1 MNTQEALR
9 ELLEHCRRHTA
20 YYARSLPP
28 PEHPLPDDIAGLF
41 ARLPLLSRHD
51 VQSAKA
57 ALRSV
62 ESDPAACWIVRS
74 SGSTGE
80 PVEVVVDEGSRA
92 AEATVLAAQVD
103 RVLRD
108 SRWRDHDWMH
118 LALHPEASSRAILSP
133 WSSEQNVVKWN
144 LSNAW
149 QGSDESLGRALMH
162 LRGGVAAGL
171 PSVFELLASRLLA
184 CGGSPPRPALLL
196 LSGEPIDAATRAELV
211 CAFGC
216 PVAMAYVL
224 AETGTV
230 ATECASSG
238 GYHVEPG
245 VAIVEIVRADGQTAG
260 GDEEGELVVT
270 PLRLLSMPLLRYRSG
285 DSARWA
291 TETCRCGHPGARF
304 HLLAKRRATHF
315 VSATGNTV
323 PVLRFAKLL
332 RTVGL
337 DRYAWR
343 QEADGAATLIYAA
356 PMPMTGVVVTVVSAA
371 VRAALGPG
379 VAVRYARVSRD
390 AVTVAAETALPW
402 PASRNSPLAEPA
414 GPEPASAALWL
425 REMLRPEPGLVA
437 AVLTGSGL
445 DPQARSRFSD
455 LDLLLLVEK
464 APLDRRWLDLAMRLG
479 VQVPGLQVAV
489 DTADGLSD
497 RAPLLACRLH
507 CEQLWVIGPAV
518 GSLVPWPC
526 DAALRA
532 QARLWGQQAT
542 AELWQRMVSGLGAEP
557 EPVREAWSAGKYIL
571 QALRF
576 RGLLRGARE
585 TAATAVLAL
594 ARRDAS
600 LPATWV
606 ADVVELLEFAR
617 EQRPP
622 PRPSVDEARRFLL
635 TALWMVRRLALGL
648 ELAHSNAD

>member
-9 ELLEHCRRHTA
+9 GLLEHCRRHTA

-28 PEHPLPDDIAGLF
+28 PENPLPDDLAGLF

-62 ESDPAACWIVRS
+62 EADPAACWIVRS

-92 AEATVLAAQVD
+92 AEATVLAAQAD
-103 RVLRD
+103 RVLCD
-108 SRWRDHDWMH
+108 ARWRGHDWLH
-118 LALHPEASSRAILSP
+118 LALHPEASSRAIPSP
-133 WSSEQNVVKWN
+133 WRNRRNVVKWN

-149 QGSDESLGRALMH
+149 QGSDESLGKALMH

-171 PSVFELLASRLLA
+171 PSVFELLAARLLA
-184 CGGSPPRPALLL
+184 SGGPPPRPALLL
-196 LSGEPIDAATRAELV
+196 LSGEPMDEATRAEIAR
-211 CAFGC
+211 AFAC

-245 VAIVEIVRADGQTAG
+245 VAIVEIVRADGQKAE
-260 GDEEGELVVT
+260 GDEVGELVIT

-291 TETCRCGHPGARF
+291 IETCGCGHPGPRF

-315 VSATGNTV
+315 VSATGNTI

-337 DRYAWR
+337 ERYAWR
-343 QEADGAATLIYAA
+343 QEADGAATLVYAA
-356 PMPMTGVVVTVVSAA
+356 PAPMSGAVVSVVSAA

-379 VAVRYARVSRD
+379 VAVRCERVSQE
-390 AVTVAAETALPW
+390 AVALAAEAAMPS
-402 PASRNSPLAEPA
+402 PASRNSAHAEPA

-425 REMLRPEPGLVA
+425 REMLRPVPGLAA

-464 APLDRRWLDLAMRLG
+464 APLDRRWLDLAMQLG
-479 VQVPGLQVAV
+479 AQVPGLQVAV

-507 CEQLWVIGPAV
+507 CEQLWVVGPEV

-526 DAALRA
+526 HAALQA
-532 QARLWGQQAT
+532 QARLWGQQAA

-557 EPVREAWSAGKYIL
+557 EPVREAWSVGKYIL

-585 TAATAVLAL
+585 TAGTAVFSL

-600 LPATWV
+600 LPATWL
-606 ADVVELLEFAR
+606 ADVVELLEIAR

-635 TALWMVRRLALGL
+635 VALWIVRRLARGP
-648 ELAHSNAD
+648 EPAHSNAE